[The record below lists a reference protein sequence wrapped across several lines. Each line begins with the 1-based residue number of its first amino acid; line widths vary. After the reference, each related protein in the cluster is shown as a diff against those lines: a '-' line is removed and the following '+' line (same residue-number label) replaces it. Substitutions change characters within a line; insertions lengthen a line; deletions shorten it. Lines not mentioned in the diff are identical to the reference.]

1 MRKTTGPAL
10 LSGGRTDR
18 GRRLMWLEE
27 VPSSRASLAS
37 GPKPYPDLHS
47 LGSASQEEDMEGG
60 RRMVGEEGTGKVW
73 GLRE

>member
-10 LSGGRTDR
+10 LSGGGTNR
-18 GRRLMWLEE
+18 GRRLTWLEE

-47 LGSASQEEDMEGG
+47 MGSASHEEDMEE
-60 RRMVGEEGTGKVW
+60 RQEEGW
-73 GLRE
+73 GRGHR